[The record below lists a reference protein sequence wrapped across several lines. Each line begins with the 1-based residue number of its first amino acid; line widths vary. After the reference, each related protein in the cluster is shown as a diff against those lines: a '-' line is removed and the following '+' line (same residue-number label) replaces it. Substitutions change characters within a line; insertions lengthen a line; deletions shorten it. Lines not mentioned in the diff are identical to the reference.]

1 VAYPVANQIQLGTD
15 EETKKLRHRLEESGN
30 LWADY
35 VYRLEF
41 VCRF

>member
-1 VAYPVANQIQLGTD
+1 MANQIQMRTG
-15 EETKKLRHRLEESGN
+15 EETKELRDRLEESGN
-30 LWADY
+30 LWTDY